1 MKVKINIEKHI
12 DFNPDNKIELND
24 EIDVEDS
31 LFDQITKPL
40 VNKNNKKKYMWY
52 ATLDGKLILN
62 YKGKHTYT
70 SEKKLY
76 NGIIANFEQ
85 LFRLY
90 KVPRLVYD
98 SLTIVKF
105 DFNELLDRL
114 LKEKRIVFHKLE
126 YDLVD

>member
-1 MKVKINIEKHI
+1 MKVKIKIEKHI
-12 DFNPDNKIELND
+12 DFNPNNKIELND
-24 EIDVEDS
+24 EIDVDDL

-40 VNKNNKKKYMWY
+40 TNRNGKKKYMWY

-90 KVPRLVYD
+90 KVPRLIYD
-98 SLTIVKF
+98 SLTIVKY

-114 LKEKRIVFHKLE
+114 LKEKRILFHKLE
-126 YDLVD
+126 YDLVE